1 MAPSL
6 DLNEHRTLQRDP
18 NGSPHNNISMQ
29 DADMQ
34 GTGEENEDDDPI
46 HLQPQS
52 HPPSQVAP
60 SPNSNELRES
70 PLEANTSTNM

>member
-1 MAPSL
+1 
-6 DLNEHRTLQRDP
+6 
-18 NGSPHNNISMQ
+18 MQ

-70 PLEANTSTNM
+70 PLEANTGTNM